1 MSLRDEENDDAINN
15 REAGNTLSR
24 SFLLSVQNTLKER
37 TSIQIVGWRRK
48 EKKSALN
55 LFHNL
60 KFIYI

>member
-24 SFLLSVQNTLKER
+24 SLSVQNTLKER
-37 TSIQIVGWRRK
+37 TTIQIVGWRRK